1 MNKELF
7 EELADITNPN
17 VIDLEISKDL
27 LDEAIDLFIEIQ
39 SDIVDLTKDFPEIAN
54 IYDKINN
61 FLKIN
66 DEVNDLQLGKLNFED
81 DENIKEEE

>member
-17 VIDLEISKDL
+17 VINLEISKDL
-27 LDEAIDLFIEIQ
+27 LDEAIDLLIEIQ
-39 SDIVDLTKDFPEIAN
+39 ESLILEGTEYA
-54 IYDKINN
+54 DKIEA
-61 FLKIN
+61 FLKVN
-66 DEVNDLQLGKLNFED
+66 DEVNDLQLGKLNFEN